1 MHDPLLYLCRTRI
14 SSNNLF
20 CSPCPI
26 IVAMLAQGD
35 TSETSSLG
43 VAFATWPTS
52 ESLWKDAPPHW
63 HVALQ
68 LPPELLQKIFLFLAD
83 LFYPLTYLSPVNG
96 QPPWIAITYVCGYWR
111 SAALGLLE
119 LWSSITPD
127 LSASW
132 SRAMMERSA
141 PLLVDIDIIIGAS
154 CRGGLGL
161 LAASELLTT
170 TSRILTLRLSGR
182 PNDIISVL
190 GRLRSSS
197 PLESLSLK
205 LNARNGQ
212 SVAVDLPK
220 AFFGRKAPN
229 LRYLTFENSTA
240 CISAPD
246 RLFTRITH
254 FTTSASTELYE
265 LLIAL
270 CSMPLLEVLRIENIC
285 NLWDDRAPRVR
296 VPLRRLSL
304 LTFCDATPRRLV
316 ILSSRID
323 APPMLR
329 KQLFW
334 QKAGVRSWNRLANMF
349 RAVPALVPPDSA
361 PGIDDGGLR
370 VAHVTGGPERGSL
383 EVWSRMGSRSVNA
396 SKCKDALFLFRVGW
410 AGSSFDSRVNDPSAR
425 PSTFSFF
432 FLARLCAHLR
442 TARIEFL
449 SIVPG
454 TVIDTRP
461 WRVFSASDA
470 AEQWKALLIAL
481 PSVKTLRLHSS
492 PECVSV
498 LRVLSVFVDPLLLPH
513 LQSVFVIRCTV
524 HCATAAAPPDSVGA
538 TGASTSVADHE
549 VNVGPELVEAV
560 SARSGLR
567 VVLFRCAVD
576 DEALGSLQKRARVIV
591 IKD

>member
-1 MHDPLLYLCRTRI
+1 
-14 SSNNLF
+14 
-20 CSPCPI
+20 
-26 IVAMLAQGD
+26 MLDRGD
-35 TSETSSLG
+35 RSETSSLEL
-43 VAFATWPTS
+43 AFATWPTS

-83 LFYPLTYLSPVNG
+83 ISFPLTYLSSPG
-96 QPPWIAITYVCGYWR
+96 QPPWIAITYVCRYWR

-141 PLLVDIDIIIGAS
+141 PLLMSIDISIGAS
-154 CRGGLGL
+154 CRNGLGL

-170 TSRILTLRLSGR
+170 TSRIRTLRLSGG
-182 PNDIISVL
+182 PDDIISVF
-190 GRLRSSS
+190 GRLRSPS
-197 PLESLSLK
+197 PLESLSLR
-205 LNARNGQ
+205 LIARGGQ
-212 SVAVDLPK
+212 SVDLPK

-240 CISAPD
+240 CIRAPD
-246 RLFTRITH
+246 RLLNRITH
-254 FTTSASTELYE
+254 FTTSASTDLYE

-270 CSMPLLEVLRIENIC
+270 CSMPLLEVLRIENIY
-285 NLWDDRAPRVR
+285 NVWDDRAPRVR
-296 VPLRRLSL
+296 VPLRCLSL
-304 LTFCDATPRRLV
+304 LTFRDATPRRLV

-323 APPMLR
+323 APPTLR

-334 QKAGVRSWNRLANMF
+334 QKGDVRSWNRLANMF

-361 PGIDDGGLR
+361 PGIDDGCLR
-370 VAHVTGGPERGSL
+370 VARVTGGPERGSL
-383 EVWSRMGSRSVNA
+383 EVWSRTVSGSVNV
-396 SKCKDALFLFRVGW
+396 SKCEDALFLFRVGW
-410 AGSSFDSRVNDPSAR
+410 SGSSFDPRVNDPSAR

-442 TARIEFL
+442 TAHIEFL
-449 SIVPG
+449 SIVPR
-454 TVIDTRP
+454 TAIDT
-461 WRVFSASDA
+461 WCVFSASNA
-470 AEQWKALLIAL
+470 AKQWKALLIAL
-481 PSVKTLRLHSS
+481 PSVKTLCLYSS
-492 PECVSV
+492 PE
-498 LRVLSVFVDPLLLPH
+498 
-513 LQSVFVIRCTV
+513 I
-524 HCATAAAPPDSVGA
+524 HCAAAVAPPDSVGA
-538 TGASTSVADHE
+538 TGASTAVANHE
-549 VNVGPELVEAV
+549 VNIGTELVEAV

-591 IKD
+591 MRN

>member
-1 MHDPLLYLCRTRI
+1 
-14 SSNNLF
+14 
-20 CSPCPI
+20 
-26 IVAMLAQGD
+26 MLGRGD
-35 TSETSSLG
+35 TSETSSLVLALG
-43 VAFATWPTS
+43 TWPTS

-68 LPPELLQKIFLFLAD
+68 LPPELLQKIFLFLAH
-83 LFYPLTYLSPVNG
+83 LSFPLTYLSLPG
-96 QPPWIAITYVCGYWR
+96 QPPWIAITYVCRYWR

-132 SRAMMERSA
+132 SWAMMERSA
-141 PLLVDIDIIIGAS
+141 PLLMRIDISIGAS
-154 CRGGLGL
+154 CRNGLGL

-170 TSRILTLRLSGR
+170 TSRIRTLRLSGG
-182 PNDIISVL
+182 PNDIVRVL
-190 GRLRSSS
+190 RRLRSPS
-197 PLESLSLK
+197 PLESLSLM
-205 LNARNGQ
+205 LIARDGQ
-212 SVAVDLPK
+212 SVDLPK

-229 LRYLTFENSTA
+229 LRYLTFEKSPA
-240 CISAPD
+240 CINAPR
-246 RLFTRITH
+246 RLLTRITH
-254 FTTSASTELYE
+254 FTTSASTELFE
-265 LLIAL
+265 LLMVL
-270 CSMPLLEVLRIENIC
+270 GSMPLLEVLRIEHIYDV
-285 NLWDDRAPRVR
+285 WDDTDPPLR

-304 LTFCDATPRRLV
+304 LSFHDDTPRRLV

-323 APPMLR
+323 APPTLR

-334 QKAGVRSWNRLANMF
+334 QKGEVRSWNRLANMF

-370 VAHVTGGPERGSL
+370 VACVTGGPERGSL
-383 EVWSRMGSRSVNA
+383 EVWSRTVSGSVNVSA
-396 SKCKDALFLFRVGW
+396 FEEALFSFRVSW
-410 AGSSFDSRVNDPSAR
+410 SGSSFDLRVNDPSAR

-449 SIVPG
+449 SIMPG
-454 TVIDTRP
+454 TAIDT
-461 WRVFSASDA
+461 WSLFSASDV

-481 PSVKTLRLHSS
+481 PSVKTLCLYSS

-498 LRVLSVFVDPLLLPH
+498 LRVLSVFADPLLLPH
-513 LQSVFVIRCTV
+513 LHSVFVIHCTV
-524 HCATAAAPPDSVGA
+524 HCAAAAAPPDSVGA
-538 TGASTSVADHE
+538 TGASTAVANHE
-549 VNVGPELVEAV
+549 VNIGTELVEAV

-576 DEALGSLQKRARVIV
+576 DEALGSLQERAQVIV
-591 IKD
+591 IRD